1 MDLQITN
8 DDVQAVLSTDPMMA
22 LKVQNQALIRAVG
35 QLEGEVGRL
44 TEELANCTAQPSKEK
59 HNAASRT

>member
-44 TEELANCTAQPSKEK
+44 TEELANRTAQPSKEK